1 VNLIESLKM
10 ALRSLTAN
18 KLRAALTMLGMII
31 GVSAVIAL
39 MAIGQGAT
47 ASITSQIQGMGTNLL
62 FVTPG
67 AVSQGG
73 FSFGQGTSPT
83 LTLEDSQAIVN
94 EVPEVAAVAPQAN
107 NRMQVVFGPNNTN
120 TSILGTTPDYQ
131 DVRNFHVASG
141 EFFTQLNIDS
151 RSRVALLGSSTAQT
165 LFGEADPIGQQI
177 KINRVSF
184 QVVGVMET
192 KGSQAGGNQD
202 DVVIIPITTLLQRL
216 TRTRT
221 SRGGLVVQTI
231 NIQAVDESS
240 MQAAVQGI
248 GDLLRNR
255 HRAAQDDFTIRSQE
269 DILSTLQTVTQ
280 TLTLLL
286 GAIAGIS
293 LVVGGIGIMNIMLV
307 SVTERTREIGIRKAI
322 GAKRNDIMVQFII
335 EAMVVSLM
343 GGLVGV
349 LLGVTISQVV
359 SGVSIGGQPLR
370 AVVSTDAVALAFGV
384 SAAIGLFFGIYP
396 ASRAAGLDPIQAL
409 RYE

>member
-1 VNLIESLKM
+1 MNLVESLKM

-18 KLRAALTMLGMII
+18 KLRAGLTMLGMII

-47 ASITSQIQGMGTNLL
+47 ASITGQIQGMGTNLL

-67 AVSQGG
+67 ASTQGG
-73 FSFGQGTSPT
+73 VSFGQGSSPT
-83 LTLEDSQAIVN
+83 LTLEDSAAIFS
-94 EVPEVAAVAPQAN
+94 EVPEVAGVAPQAN
-107 NRMQVVFGPNNTN
+107 NRMQVVYGPNNTN

-131 DVRNFHVASG
+131 DVRNSYVASG
-141 EFFTQLNIDS
+141 DFFTQLNLDS
-151 RSRVALLGSSTAQT
+151 RSRVALLGSTTAQA

-184 QVVGVMET
+184 QVIGVMET

-216 TRTRT
+216 SRART
-221 SRGGLVVQTI
+221 SRGGLVVQSI
-231 NIQAVDESS
+231 NVQVVDEQS

-248 GDLLRNR
+248 GDLLLTR
-255 HRAAQDDFTIRSQE
+255 HRVNQPDFTIRSQE
-269 DILSTLQTVTQ
+269 DILSTLQGVTQ
-280 TLTLLL
+280 TLTILL

-293 LVVGGIGIMNIMLV
+293 LIVGGIGIMNIMLV
-307 SVTERTREIGIRKAI
+307 SVTERTREIGIRKAV
-322 GAKRNDIMVQFII
+322 GAKHSDIMIQFII

-349 LLGVTISQVV
+349 LLGFGISQLV
-359 SGVSIGGQPLR
+359 SGIPLGGQPLR
-370 AVVSTDAVALAFGV
+370 TVVSGDAVILAFGV

>member
-1 VNLIESLKM
+1 MDMVESLKM

-67 AVSQGG
+67 TATQGG
-73 FSFGQGTSPT
+73 FSFGAGTAPT
-83 LTLEDSQAIVN
+83 LTLEDAQAILN
-94 EVPEVAAVAPQAN
+94 EVPEVAGVAPQAN

-120 TSILGTTPDYQ
+120 TSVLGTTPDYQ
-131 DVRNFHVASG
+131 DVRNSRVAVG
-141 EFFTQLNIDS
+141 EFFTQLNVDS
-151 RSRVALLGSSTAQT
+151 RSRVALLGSTTAET

-184 QVVGVMET
+184 QVIGVMET

-221 SRGGLVVQTI
+221 SRGGLVVQSI
-231 NIQAVDESS
+231 NVQVVDEAS
-240 MQAAVQGI
+240 MKPAVESI
-248 GDLLRNR
+248 GNLLRTR
-255 HRAAQDDFTIRSQE
+255 HRVTQDDFTVRSQE

-280 TLTLLL
+280 TLTILL
-286 GAIAGIS
+286 GSIAGIS

-322 GAKRNDIMVQFII
+322 GAKRSDIMIQFII

-343 GGLVGV
+343 GGLIGV
-349 LLGVTISQVV
+349 LLGIGISQLL
-359 SGVSIGGQPLR
+359 SGVSLGGQALR
-370 AVVSTDAVALAFGV
+370 TVVSTDAIFLAFGV